1 VSTQESVRPGYPRY
15 VLGVLVAVYVLN
27 FLDRQIVTILADEIK
42 ADLGLRCSASR
53 SAVSRTCGTD
63 AR

>member
-42 ADLGLRCSASR
+42 ADLGLSASR
-53 SAVSRTCGTD
+53 SAASRTCGTD

>member
-1 VSTQESVRPGYPRY
+1 MSTQESVRPGYPRY

-42 ADLGLRCSASR
+42 ADLGLSDAEIGFLYGTAF
-53 SAVSRTCGTD
+53 AVLR
-63 AR
+63 